1 MERSTSWVISLDRPV
16 STTKLTSSI
25 VMEVS
30 ATLVARTILTVP
42 DGGLRYEEGG
52 LVREVGVMGT
62 WGSLN
67 TP

>member
-42 DGGLRYEEGG
+42 DGGLRHEEGG